1 MGQAMSFGLT
11 QWDVEE
17 LIAFCKIFVT
27 CAECLALI
35 TLCGP
40 LYINV

>member
-17 LIAFCKIFVT
+17 LMAFCKVY
-27 CAECLALI
+27 CDLWAECLALI
-35 TLCGP
+35 TLSGL
-40 LYINV
+40 LYQ